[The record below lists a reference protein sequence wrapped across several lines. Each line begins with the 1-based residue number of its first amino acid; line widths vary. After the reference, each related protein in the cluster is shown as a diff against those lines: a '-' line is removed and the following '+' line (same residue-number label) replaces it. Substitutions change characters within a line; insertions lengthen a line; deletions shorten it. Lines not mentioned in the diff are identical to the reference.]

1 MQLNGFTDKDLE
13 QWRALGAVIAQGNF
27 ELEGKAIVRVASL
40 VQWYGSIEDKLKL
53 AIAEAKA
60 NAAKKQSEDKP
71 KEE

>member
-1 MQLNGFTDKDLE
+1 MQLSGFTDKDLE
-13 QWRALGAVIAQGNF
+13 QWRAFGAVIAQGNF

-53 AIAEAKA
+53 AIAETKA
-60 NAAKKQSEDKP
+60 NSAKKQNEEKV